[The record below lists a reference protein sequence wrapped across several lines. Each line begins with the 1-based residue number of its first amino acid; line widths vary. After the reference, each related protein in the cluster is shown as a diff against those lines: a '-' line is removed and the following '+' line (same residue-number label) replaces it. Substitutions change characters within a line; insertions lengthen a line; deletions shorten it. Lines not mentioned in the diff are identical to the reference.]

1 MGPFSLMAQGPHHSW
16 VFDAGIRHQLKP
28 SVASGGNTTMVHTSQ
43 PLPTDTTVESEQRRG
58 AHRVLVCPP
67 VSVAGF
73 EARLFVVTAVGSTLA
88 QP

>member
-1 MGPFSLMAQGPHHSW
+1 
-16 VFDAGIRHQLKP
+16 
-28 SVASGGNTTMVHTSQ
+28 MVHTSQ